1 MTSIGIRELKEKLSG
16 YIHRVRRGEEI
27 VVTDRGKEVAMIMP
41 VSRERKAMM
50 QLVRTSKA
58 AWSGGKPAGV
68 RGVKV
73 KGKSL
78 ADTILEDRR

>member
-1 MTSIGIRELKEKLSG
+1 
-16 YIHRVRRGEEI
+16 V
-27 VVTDRGKEVAMIMP
+27 IMP